1 MEDGDTLLQEN
12 NTITEIEFFRLVQ
25 EDGEDLFFESG
36 NAASYTDGINTEAVL
51 GDRVSCEAAVQE
63 IRIDTTK
70 RDSDGF
76 VLESGSGDITKVF
89 LQDGGKGYSL
99 LPTVTVTSKFG
110 TGTKLN
116 YHQ

>member
-1 MEDGDTLLQEN
+1 ML
-12 NTITEIEFFRLVQ
+12 
-25 EDGEDLFFESG
+25 
-36 NAASYTDGINTEAVL
+36 ASYTDGINTEAVL

-89 LQDGGKGYSL
+89 YRMVVIGYSNSLPSL
-99 LPTVTVTSKFG
+99 LH
-110 TGTKLN
+110 LN
-116 YHQ
+116 LEQEQNF